1 MGFEPTVEQDPDRI
15 KWELNK
21 WQNRVKTKK
30 RQGLGKRQNRI
41 ANKRWGLNNWT
52 KKDANLRNGRIEL

>member
-1 MGFEPTVEQDPDRI
+1 MGFEQTVEQDPDRI

-30 RQGLGKRQNRI
+30 DGVW
-41 ANKRWGLNNWT
+41 A
-52 KKDANLRNGRIEL
+52 NGRIELQIKDGV